1 MRKRKWVLYVFAI
14 LASVTI
20 IGFSAYRL
28 LKTNDRIKK
37 YVLSELR
44 PTIGEKFDIAR
55 VHLTA
60 NTIHFFG
67 VEIPLYNSAY
77 SLHIKDLRIG
87 YNLIK
92 AIIRKPAFS
101 AISNDI
107 LLVKPRLIISSFP
120 VDSSENQSPE
130 LSPIAEFRKLENDY
144 NYKIKYLKFLDRLS
158 VQDGQV
164 VFKDLNNREI
174 ILGHSLDGVLF
185 SEKNDSLHLRL
196 SGKLFSSDHENLF
209 IEGKAESKSGKINCL
224 NVTFEDYN
232 LNTPLPDIF
241 SNIISFSQGSLK
253 GKLKLTN
260 DPSNIMGFDL
270 NGSIRL
276 ADASANIKNELFSV
290 SDLNFQ
296 GRIKHWS
303 LFIDRAVQKVNNAPV
318 RITGNIQ
325 NLFKPNLELKL
336 STDPFALS
344 EFSHLFNKKIQ
355 GWASLNADISGSL
368 NTLLIKSHLFSR
380 RILLSGTPFENLRA
394 SILFDKGVLNISKC
408 NVGLF
413 RNKLNLVGKIDF
425 NSPKRPVDG
434 NVTSTGDIAPLL
446 HLVAGDTLYACP
458 TWLDAEISG
467 QLNNP
472 TIFGSYS
479 LKFMKNAN
487 DSLVLRSAFSF
498 HNKLLRSS
506 PLAENGGPKFKGL
519 LDFSHT
525 PMTFNIGMEGLF
537 KLLPYF
543 YDAPY
548 ERRIVNDFTSSL
560 SAHGS
565 AQRFTVDAKVSALE
579 GGYIKMDVAKVSAHF
594 NRNPDMLKIRG
605 KISIYPESDRKFQG
619 EFAFNRNK
627 DSIQLQKLSF
637 GNQLSASFTAKQ
649 HGLAFRDISGKIV
662 LNEFDISRFFIRD
675 SSFKGVLNSD
685 ITISGTDRNPEMAGY
700 LNLRKAF
707 FYKNGPYKS
716 DLFFKYDSSDF
727 YLQRFVF
734 NTNESTLLYAYG
746 DYDSKIDNMNF
757 NITGA
762 GFDVA
767 QLARRTTGG
776 PSFISGNS
784 FIDLKF
790 DGNLSNPQISGVV
803 AIKDGKFLKFP
814 FDELEVQLGEKHEI
828 MKMEP
833 SKPVLN
839 IRKFRLNRFD
849 NYELL
854 GSGVYPLRPDDSLHL
869 DLSGHGNFLTL
880 FSDMTGYF
888 QESGS
893 SGTFAAKI
901 SGTPSSPVLEA
912 ARLNISDGNLKLQ
925 SVVPPLSDLHADVEF
940 EPENQFLHIKTLAG
954 EMGGKPFK
962 ISNQLAGDVAA
973 DVELDDLILG
983 GSGINLG
990 VLELESTDQ
999 GVPLSI
1005 SGLMQPGVYG
1015 DFVLGG
1021 RTDGEKFYFAGPS
1034 TSPRLRGSIHLYHTQ
1049 FMYPFL
1055 EGTQKPSP
1063 VIAELLENMQWDLS
1077 VTPERDV
1084 RYIRSF
1090 PGAVDKV
1097 YVNMQLDRQ
1106 YSTLEFTGKVSD
1118 ESFRING
1125 HVRSTNGFIE
1135 YLGMNFR
1142 IERAGAEFDKSGLI
1156 PVVYGQARTTVT
1168 DSVGIPTQVMLTLQ
1182 TVDRT
1187 MSKKQVDDIVREEQ
1201 GRARWNHIRFKLS
1214 TDNPNLGSSEEQILA
1229 ALGYSTG
1236 SLQNTAFDAIG
1247 LSTENILFRPLF
1259 RPVERT
1265 LENVLG
1271 LDYVRFSSRFTKNII
1286 DFNLNNNYELNTRLA
1301 LLRSTKVI
1309 VGKYLADRFFF
1320 QYTGQVEAGID
1331 YRYKGKGVG
1340 LHHQFGFEYQI
1351 NPKLLLELEY
1361 DYDSLMRY
1369 NPEDKRIVLRH
1380 WFPF

>member
-1 MRKRKWVLYVFAI
+1 LRKRKWVLYVFAI

-44 PTIGEKFDIAR
+44 PIIGEKFDISR

-67 VEIPLYNSAY
+67 VEIPLSNSVY
-77 SLHIKDLRIG
+77 SLHINDLRIG

-92 AIIRKPAFS
+92 AITSKPVFS

-120 VDSSENQSPE
+120 VDSSKKEPPTS
-130 LSPIAEFRKLENDY
+130 SPIAEFKKLENGY

-158 VQDGQV
+158 VKDGQV
-164 VFKDLNNREI
+164 VFKDLNDREI
-174 ILGHSLDGVLF
+174 IVGHSLDGVLF

-209 IEGKAESKSGKINCL
+209 IEGKAESKSGKINSL
-224 NVTFEDYN
+224 NVTFEDYK

-241 SNIISFSQGSLK
+241 PNIISFSQGSLK
-253 GKLKLTN
+253 GKLKLTS

-276 ADASANIKNELFSV
+276 ANASANIKDGLFSV
-290 SDLNFQ
+290 SDIDFQ
-296 GRIKHWS
+296 GHIKHWT
-303 LFIDRAVQKVNNAPV
+303 LFIDHAVQKVNNASLKV
-318 RITGNIQ
+318 AGNIE
-325 NLFKPNLELKL
+325 NFFKPNLNLKL
-336 STDPFALS
+336 STDPFAVS
-344 EFSHLFNKKIQ
+344 KFSHLFKKKLQ
-355 GWASLNADISGSL
+355 GWASLNADISGPPNAL
-368 NTLLIKSHLFSR
+368 FVDGRLFSK
-380 RILLSGTPFENLRA
+380 RISLAGAVFENLRA
-394 SILFDKGVLNISKC
+394 NASFRKGVLSINKC
-408 NVGLF
+408 NAEF
-413 RNKLNLVGKIDF
+413 FQNKLNLVGKIDF

-434 NVTSTGDIAPLL
+434 NITSTGDIAPLL
-446 HLVAGDTLYACP
+446 QLAANDILYACP
-458 TWLDAEISG
+458 TWVDAEISG

-472 TIFGSYS
+472 TIFGSYG
-479 LKFMKNAN
+479 LKFMKDAN

-506 PLAENGGPKFKGL
+506 PLSENGGPKFSAL

-525 PMTFNIGMEGLF
+525 PVTFNIAMEGLF

-548 ERRIVNDFTSSL
+548 EREIVDNFASSL
-560 SAHGS
+560 SARGS
-565 AQRFTVDAKVSALE
+565 ANRFAVDAKVSALE
-579 GGYIKMDVAKVSAHF
+579 GGYIKMDVAKVTADF
-594 NRNPDMLKIRG
+594 DRNSDVLKTSG
-605 KISIYPESDRKFQG
+605 KIFIYPGSNREFQG

-627 DSIQLQKLSF
+627 DSINLQKLSL
-637 GNQLSASFTAKQ
+637 GDQLSASFVAKQ
-649 HGLAFRDISGKIV
+649 HGPALRDISGKII
-662 LNEFDISRFFIRD
+662 LNEFDVSRFFIQD
-675 SSFKGVLNSD
+675 SSFRGLVNSD
-685 ITISGTDRNPEMAGY
+685 ITISGTDQNPEIAGQ

-727 YLQRFVF
+727 HLQRFVF

-746 DYDSKIDNMNF
+746 DYDSKVDDMSF

-784 FIDLKF
+784 FIDLDF
-790 DGNLSNPQISGVV
+790 NGSLSNPQISGVIAV
-803 AIKDGKFLKFP
+803 KDGKFLKFP
-814 FDELEVQLGEKHEI
+814 FNELEVQLGEKRTK
-828 MKMEP
+828 MKKEP
-833 SKPVLN
+833 SSPVLN
-839 IRKFRLNRFD
+839 IRRFRLNRFD
-849 NYELL
+849 HYELL

-869 DLSGHGNFLTL
+869 DLSGRGNFLTL
-880 FSDMTGYF
+880 FSDMTKYF
-888 QESGS
+888 QESSS
-893 SGTFAAKI
+893 SGTFTAKI

-912 ARLNISDGNLKLQ
+912 ARLNISDGQLKLQ
-925 SVVPPLSDLHADVEF
+925 SVIPPLSDLHADIEF
-940 EPENQFLHIKTLAG
+940 EPEDQFLHIKTLAG

-962 ISNQLAGDVAA
+962 ISNQLADDVVA
-973 DVELDDLILG
+973 DVELKNLVLG

-999 GVPLSI
+999 GVPLNI

-1021 RTDGEKFYFAGPS
+1021 RTDREKFYFAGPG
-1034 TSPRLRGSIHLYHTQ
+1034 TSPRLRGSIHLYHMQ

-1055 EGTQKPSP
+1055 EGTQKPAP
-1063 VIAELLENMQWDLS
+1063 IIAGLLENMQWDLS

-1106 YSTLEFTGKVSD
+1106 YSTLDFTGRVSD

-1214 TDNPNLGSSEEQILA
+1214 SDNPNLGSSEEQILA

-1361 DYDSLMRY
+1361 DYDSLMKY
-1369 NPEDKRIVLRH
+1369 NPEDRRIVLRH